1 MQHHLDDADSPVDQP
16 LLEGVD
22 RAVAPLDL
30 GVIGEVADPPDQ
42 HVLVVRP
49 VEHANEPRFRHALLD
64 APEEVVRELFG
75 GRLLECRE
83 RHPLRVDRAD
93 HVAHDAALAGG
104 VHPLQHEEHRGRAV
118 DDARLGVKALLQLI
132 ELVGA
137 GVEVFLTAALALGV
151 ARLGVGVDV
160 GEAEPLVRAQQVGG
174 VARPV
179 HLALRSHAA
188 MMADGGLT
196 GPVPPR

>member
-118 DDARLGVKALLQLI
+118 DDARLGVEALLQVV
-132 ELVGA
+132 ELVDARREVCGGTLFPLLVPGRRPRVD
-137 GVEVFLTAALALGV
+137 GVEAE
-151 ARLGVGVDV
+151 AR
-160 GEAEPLVRAQQVGG
+160 PRPQQIGG
-174 VARPV
+174 VIRPMGLAR
-179 HLALRSHAA
+179 RSHAA
-188 MMADGGLT
+188 MMADCRVT
-196 GPVPPR
+196 VPVPPR